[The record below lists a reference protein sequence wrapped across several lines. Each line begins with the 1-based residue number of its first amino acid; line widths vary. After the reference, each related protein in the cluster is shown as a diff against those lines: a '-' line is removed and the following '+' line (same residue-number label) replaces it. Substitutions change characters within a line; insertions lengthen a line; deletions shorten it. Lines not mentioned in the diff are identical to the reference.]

1 MSSIVETKL
10 RSYRRQRVERLEA
23 LRKIPRYL
31 RAFLTLL
38 SYAIGIIAILP
49 ILWTLSLSIRTNED
63 VFSNRLLPHTF
74 HPHNFPHAWQE
85 FHLGVLFAH
94 SAIIT
99 VGTVVLA
106 CGLSVTAAYGFSR
119 YRSRLSEG
127 VFILILTGL
136 MIPPA
141 AIILPFFLTMKNFHL
156 YNSLFAVIIGE
167 SAFALP
173 FGVLVLRGYIDNVP
187 RELTD
192 AALVDGATDWKAFW
206 YVVLPLL
213 RPGLATAA
221 LFTTISTWNGF
232 LIPLV
237 LLSNST
243 NATITV
249 GLQPLNGEFG
259 NLSLE
264 LMSAA
269 AVLAILPILV
279 VFLVSRRYYVQ
290 GLSAGAIKA

>member
-1 MSSIVETKL
+1 MIGNVL
-10 RSYRRQRVERLEA
+10 RMRGQRRTERAEA
-23 LRKIPRYL
+23 LRRIPIYTRTV
-31 RAFLTLL
+31 LTLL
-38 SYAIGIIAILP
+38 AYAFAAIAVLP
-49 ILWTLSLSIRTNED
+49 ILWTLSLSIRSNED
-63 VFSNRLLPHTF
+63 VFSNRVLPHSF
-74 HPHNFPHAWQE
+74 LPHNFIEAWRQ
-85 FHLGVLFAH
+85 FHLGLLFEH
-94 SAIIT
+94 STIVT
-99 VGTVVLA
+99 VGTVL
-106 CGLSVTAAYGFSR
+106 LSVSLSVVAAYGFSR
-119 YRSRLSEG
+119 YRTRLTEG
-127 VFILILTGL
+127 IFVLILTGL

-141 AIILPFFLTMKNFHL
+141 AIILPFFLTMRQLHL

-187 RELTD
+187 VELTD

-213 RPGLATAA
+213 RPALATAA

-237 LLSNST
+237 LLANST

-249 GLQPLNGEFG
+249 GLQPLNGQFG
-259 NLSLE
+259 NLHLE

-269 AVLAILPILV
+269 AVLAIVPILL
-279 VFLVSRRYYVQ
+279 VFLVARRYYVQ
-290 GLSAGAIKA
+290 GLSAGAIKQ

>member
-1 MSSIVETKL
+1 MFASAFQMV
-10 RSYRRQRVERLEA
+10 RQRRLERIEA
-23 LRKIPRYL
+23 LRRIPIYL
-31 RAFLTLL
+31 RTLL
-38 SYAIGIIAILP
+38 SVASYILGIAAILP
-49 ILWTLSLSIRTNED
+49 IVWTLSLSIRTNED
-63 VFSNRLLPHTF
+63 AFSNRLLPRTF
-74 HPHNFPHAWQE
+74 HPYNFIKAWRE
-85 FHLGVLFAH
+85 FHLGVLFEH
-94 SAIIT
+94 SVIIT
-99 VGTVVLA
+99 AGTVVLA
-106 CGLSVTAAYGFSR
+106 VGLSVAGAYGFSR
-119 YRSRLSEG
+119 YRTRLSEG
-127 VFILILTGL
+127 LFLLILTGL

-141 AIILPFFLTMKNFHL
+141 AIILPFFLTMRQLHL

-187 RELTD
+187 IELTD

-213 RPGLATAA
+213 RPALATAA

-232 LIPLV
+232 IIPLV

-243 NATITV
+243 SATITV

-269 AVLAILPILV
+269 AVLAIVPILL
-279 VFLVSRRYYVQ
+279 VFLVARRYYVQ
-290 GLSAGAIKA
+290 GLSAGAIKQ

>member
-1 MSSIVETKL
+1 MISNAL
-10 RSYRRQRVERLEA
+10 RMTRQRRTERAEA
-23 LRKIPRYL
+23 LKRIPIYTRSVLMLLAY
-31 RAFLTLL
+31 AF
-38 SYAIGIIAILP
+38 AVIAILP
-49 ILWTLSLSIRTNED
+49 ILWTLSLSIRSNED
-63 VFSNRLLPHTF
+63 VFSNRVLPHSF
-74 HPHNFPHAWQE
+74 LPHNFIEAWQE
-85 FHLGVLFAH
+85 FHLGLLFEH

-99 VGTVVLA
+99 LGTVAVSVS
-106 CGLSVTAAYGFSR
+106 LSVLAAYGFSR
-119 YRSRLSEG
+119 YRTRLTEG
-127 VFILILTGL
+127 VFVLILTGL

-141 AIILPFFLTMKNFHL
+141 AIILPFFLTMRQLHL

-187 RELTD
+187 VDLTD

-213 RPGLATAA
+213 RPALATAA

-232 LIPLV
+232 IIPLV
-237 LLSNST
+237 LLANST

-249 GLQPLNGEFG
+249 GLQPLNGQFG
-259 NLSLE
+259 NLHLE

-269 AVLAILPILV
+269 AVLAILPILF
-279 VFLVSRRYYVQ
+279 VFLVARRYYVQ
-290 GLSAGAIKA
+290 GLSAGAIKQ

>member
-1 MSSIVETKL
+1 MVADAIAGL
-10 RSYRRQRVERLEA
+10 RQRRIERAEA
-23 LRKIPRYL
+23 LRRIPVAL
-31 RAFLTLL
+31 RTALGLL
-38 SYAIGIIAILP
+38 SYALGALAILP
-49 ILWTLSLSIRTNED
+49 IAWTLSLSVRTNED

-74 HPHNFPHAWQE
+74 RPYNFVTAWRQ
-85 FHLGVLFAH
+85 FHLAVLFEH
-94 SAIIT
+94 SALIT
-99 VGTVVLA
+99 AGTVVLSV
-106 CGLSVTAAYGFSR
+106 GLSVAAAYGFSR
-119 YRSRLSEG
+119 YRTRLSEG
-127 VFILILTGL
+127 LFLLILTGL

-141 AIILPFFLTMKNFHL
+141 AIILPFFLTMRQLHL
-156 YNSLFAVIIGE
+156 YNSLLAVIIGE

-187 RELTD
+187 VELTD

-213 RPGLATAA
+213 RPALATAA

-232 LIPLV
+232 IIPLV
-237 LLSNST
+237 LLANST
-243 NATITV
+243 DATITV

-269 AVLAILPILV
+269 AVLAIVPILL
-279 VFLVSRRYYVQ
+279 VFLVARRYYVQ
-290 GLSAGAIKA
+290 GLSAGAIKQ

>member
-1 MSSIVETKL
+1 MVAGALHSF
-10 RSYRRQRVERLEA
+10 RQRRLERKEA
-23 LRKIPRYL
+23 LRKIPAYR
-31 RAFLTLL
+31 RTLL
-38 SYAIGIIAILP
+38 TVVSYALGVVAILP
-49 ILWTLSLSIRTNED
+49 IAWTLSLSIRTNED

-74 HPHNFPHAWQE
+74 RPYNFITAWRE
-85 FHLGVLFAH
+85 FHLAILFEH

-99 VGTVVLA
+99 AGTVVLA
-106 CGLSVTAAYGFSR
+106 VGLSVAAAYGFSR
-119 YRSRLSEG
+119 YRTRVSEG
-127 VFILILTGL
+127 LFLLILTGL

-141 AIILPFFLTMKNFHL
+141 AIILPFFLTMLKLHL
-156 YNSLFAVIIGE
+156 YNSLVAVIIGE

-187 RELTD
+187 VDLTD

-213 RPGLATAA
+213 RPALATAA

-232 LIPLV
+232 IIPLV
-237 LLSNST
+237 LLSDST
-243 NATITV
+243 RATITV

-269 AVLAILPILV
+269 AVLAIVPILV
-279 VFLVSRRYYVQ
+279 VFLVARRYYVQ
-290 GLSAGAIKA
+290 GLSAGAIKQ